1 MFASLVAVLREILA
15 ELKTIAENTTPAG
28 TDDEEAQG

>member
-15 ELKTIAENTTPAG
+15 ELKTIAENTTP
-28 TDDEEAQG
+28 TQTNEEEAQG